1 MTVSGLSGG
10 LFSSPKH
17 FLEIRRADETG
28 NFGLVKRTEAYSGKT
43 ITAVVA
49 LSGTQLNNG
58 DNQRTIQIELYSYKS
73 NGAHKKVGSFQTN
86 GEELKISGKQW
97 TIGKSRLHLIKIHGC
112 FKYYLFE
119 KLVKIFILTPEP
131 CTAQW

>member
-73 NGAHKKVGSFQTN
+73 NGSHKKVGSFQTN
-86 GEELKISGKQW
+86 SEELKISGKQW
-97 TIGKSRLHLIKIHGC
+97 TIGKSRLHLIKIRV
-112 FKYYLFE
+112 FNITYL
-119 KLVKIFILTPEP
+119 KK
-131 CTAQW
+131 